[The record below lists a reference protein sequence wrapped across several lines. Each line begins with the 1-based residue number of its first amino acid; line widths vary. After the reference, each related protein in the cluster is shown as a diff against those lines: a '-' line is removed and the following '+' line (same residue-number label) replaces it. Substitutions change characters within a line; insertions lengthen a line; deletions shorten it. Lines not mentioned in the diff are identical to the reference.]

1 MRKET
6 EREIPHLERE
16 EASPDMDATIPELP
30 AFLAYA
36 HEDAGLRAKMEQAQ
50 QDGAS
55 LLADVEL
62 PPEERASIGQQIA
75 AIQKEMDGVRR
86 TAQEEVAQ
94 TLTPELEETKVDVI
108 DIEDPATDPEIKRA
122 AADAGLALMREVLR
136 GIDGYVVF
144 ASSARY
150 LHGKAK
156 DIPGFDTPPGDFDGA
171 VWDHDTLRNIQERL
185 SNVPGVRFDRDG
197 KWKRMGGG
205 AEVMGGEVIMEVD
218 TSTGRQKVAYPFEFF
233 YDTFIVTQDIRRQR
247 ETVSGL
253 QTLSLDGLQQQHFNN
268 LRFEN
273 RVGANT
279 QQVAKF
285 LVNPEVETQLK
296 GILSGDKDPAAE
308 AMLKRLDLT
317 QNDLQEFY
325 RMRDHIVTTSF
336 SKSGDVLEE
345 RISDLAILLSG
356 FKTKIPKR
364 IKDIEL
370 LRKATNLGELKS

>member
-1 MRKET
+1 MREET

-16 EASPDMDATIPELP
+16 DTSPDMADTIPELP

-36 HEDAGLRAKMEQAQ
+36 HEDAGLRAQMEQAQ
-50 QDGAS
+50 QDGTS

-75 AIQKEMDGVRR
+75 AIQTEMDDVRR

-94 TLTPELEETKVDVI
+94 TLTPELEETKADVI
-108 DIEDPATDPEIKRA
+108 DIEDPETDPEIKRA

-136 GIDGYVVF
+136 GIDGYAVF

-150 LHGKAK
+150 LQGQAK
-156 DIPGFDTPPGDFDGA
+156 DIPGFDAPPGDFDGA
-171 VWDHDTLRNIQERL
+171 VWDRDTLRHIQERL
-185 SNVPGVRFDRDG
+185 ANVPGVQFDRDG

-205 AEVMGGEVIMEVD
+205 SEVMGGEVIMEVD
-218 TSTGRQKVAYPFEFF
+218 TSEGRRKVNYPFEFF
-233 YDTFIVTQDIRRQR
+233 YGNFIVTQDVKRQR
-247 ETVSGL
+247 ETVFGF
-253 QTLSLDGLQQQHFNN
+253 QTLSLDGLQQQHLNN

-296 GILSGDKDPAAE
+296 SLLSGDKDPAAE

-336 SKSGDVLEE
+336 SESGDVLEE
-345 RISDLAILLSG
+345 HISDLAILLSG

-364 IKDIEL
+364 IKDIRL